1 MPANSTRAHDLYE
14 FVPAEMFPQGFT
26 SILYGLRRCGKNVMM
41 EYMMYEMRK
50 RLKGVEVHLYSGT
63 AIYNYDCQWKHIPKS
78 AVHIDLANIDEEL
91 EQVVG
96 ERKEYYE
103 RRFFMKKKKNKRARA
118 SEDDE
123 DLRPRHAG
131 RFGPSSETG
140 KAMEIDGRNLGG
152 SDSDS
157 DSDEDEEEEKEF
169 PPLLLI
175 FDDCVNENKIRH
187 SPMLNWVM
195 IAGRHM
201 NINAVIFS
209 QNFCGSGS
217 VPPPIREQAEVIFI
231 VAYPSR
237 EDARKLIEREYLTR
251 GETTRRGAG
260 IQLMS
265 DVTATPHRAF
275 VICKTDNT
283 AREFPEYCFTY
294 GPVPYDADGPCQCE
308 RSCGRAIRPVRKMR
322 YGLPEQWEEDEKRA
336 ERKATRANESLV
348 LYKPES
354 GAKRRKRRRGE
365 MSRNQTRTV
374 AVRSESESS
383 VLAPSKRR
391 ISMTGNIFGP
401 SGTFRPGR

>member
-1 MPANSTRAHDLYE
+1 
-14 FVPAEMFPQGFT
+14 MFPQGFT
-26 SILYGLRRCGKNVMM
+26 SILYGLRRCGKNVMW
-41 EYMMYEMRK
+41 EYIMYEMRH
-50 RLKGVEVHLYSGT
+50 RLKGAEVHLISGT
-63 AIYNYDCQWKHIPKS
+63 AIYNYNCQWKHIPRS
-78 AVHIDLANIDEEL
+78 AVHTDIANIDSEL
-91 EQVVG
+91 EEIVG
-96 ERKEYYE
+96 ARKKFYE
-103 RRFFMKKKKNKRARA
+103 KNFFNQSKNKRPRR
-118 SEDDE
+118 EDD
-123 DLRPRHAG
+123 DQLNPRHAG
-131 RFGPSSETG
+131 RFGPTSEAG
-140 KAMEIDGRNLGG
+140 KAIAIDRRNLGG

-157 DSDEDEEEEKEF
+157 DSDDEKEEEEEEEGF

-175 FDDCVNENKIRH
+175 FDDCVNENRIRH

-251 GETTRRGAG
+251 RTETRKGAG
-260 IQLMS
+260 IELMS
-265 DVTATPHRAF
+265 EVTAEPHRAF

-283 AREFPEYCFTY
+283 AREFSEYCFTY
-294 GPVPYDADGPCQCE
+294 GPVPYDADGSCNCE

-322 YGLPEQWEEDEKRA
+322 YGLDSQWEEDDKKS

-348 LYKPES
+348 MYKPES

-365 MSRNQTRTV
+365 MERNKTRAITV
-374 AVRSESESS
+374 RGATSAHVT
-383 VLAPSKRR
+383 APSTKR
-391 ISMTGNIFGP
+391 ISMNGNIFGP
-401 SGTFRPGR
+401 KGTYK